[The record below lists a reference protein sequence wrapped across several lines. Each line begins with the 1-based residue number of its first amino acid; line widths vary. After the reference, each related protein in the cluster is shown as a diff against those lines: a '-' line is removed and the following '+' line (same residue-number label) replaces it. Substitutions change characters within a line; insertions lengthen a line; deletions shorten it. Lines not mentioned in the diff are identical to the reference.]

1 LKITQTVKMALSSI
15 FSTKMRSFLTM
26 LGIIIG
32 VMSVTLLVSIVQ
44 STTTNVSDTLSKLG
58 GNVISVSVTSPRSA
72 SITMTDLEELQNT
85 SFIESISPTIS
96 GSKTAK
102 ASGNSSDITLKGI
115 TEEYENIQDIQ
126 VTKGRYI
133 LDVDNDNRLQV
144 CLIGVTAAQDLF
156 GHTDV
161 EGENIRVAGR
171 NFKIIGVLKQDG
183 NSQMNS
189 NDSVVYIPFRTAQRV
204 LKNTGIQNFYVSASS
219 ENMLTMAEN
228 TVNSFMLNKTGDEDS
243 YTIVNQADVADS
255 VNDVTTSLSY
265 MLGGIAGIS
274 LLVGGIGIMNIML
287 VSVTERTKEIGIR
300 KAIGAKKKDILMQF
314 MIESTVLSCMGGL
327 IGIVSSFAILMLLNF
342 FMGASYG
349 LSGGISLIALVFSA
363 VVGII
368 FGLYPANKAANLKP
382 IDALHFE

>member
-1 LKITQTVKMALSSI
+1 MKITQTVKMALSSI

-85 SFIESISPTIS
+85 LFIESISPTIS

-228 TVNSFMLNKTGDEDS
+228 TVNSFLLNKTGDEDS